1 MSVLKAQIE
10 AFSMDSNNA
19 IQQIMQTLAEGVTIT
34 DRRGQIVFANE
45 ALERLLGYEHG
56 ELVSC
61 PWTTLFPERL
71 RRRARTRPSGNSSGT
86 ADRFEAKLLRK
97 DGTTVPVLARSRH
110 LSNGTLGLGTLST
123 FTDLREHHHLE
134 AQVQQME
141 TPAMMGQQV
150 ASIIHELSN
159 SLTIVFLQAQLL
171 SREAPLAPPLEQNL
185 SVIQNQARRMMQM
198 VDNLRATA
206 DPHGIR
212 LAPSDINSLIEQTLD
227 LQKHQLETDGIEV
240 TTDLQA
246 NLPVIGV
253 DPDRI
258 QQVLVNLINNA
269 RHAMLATPHAGK
281 LTITTRTTIEE
292 ADNTPVVQIRVAD
305 NGPGIP
311 PKVMPHV
318 FRPFFTTK
326 SGIGM
331 GLGLSI
337 CEQIVH
343 KHNGHIWAQNNA
355 GGGAT
360 LVVTLPVSSEQDWD
374 AIPLSDGLTR
384 QRTATAKPRCLA
396 PTAHILIVDDEPA
409 VVVALGQILLKEGFE
424 VTATTNAQQA
434 LTLLE
439 QEEIDLIVSDI
450 VMPHMNGQQFWH
462 AVKERHPRLADRI
475 IFSTG
480 DSSGQR
486 ARAFLQARGC
496 AWIEKPYNPE
506 ELLQL
511 IYATLPEPAT

>member
-1 MSVLKAQIE
+1 ME
-10 AFSMDSNNA
+10 AFSMESSNA
-19 IQQIMQTLAEGVTIT
+19 IQQIMQTLAEGVAIT
-34 DRRGQIVFANE
+34 DRRGQLVFANE
-45 ALERLLGYEHG
+45 ALERLLGYEPG
-56 ELVSC
+56 ELVGR

-71 RRRARTRPSGNSSGT
+71 HRRARTWPSRNPGGA
-86 ADRFEAKLLRK
+86 ADRFEATLLRK
-97 DGTTVPVLARSRH
+97 DGTAVPVITKSRH
-110 LSNGTLGLGTLST
+110 LSDGTLGPGTLST
-123 FTDLREHHHLE
+123 FIDLREHHHLE

-171 SREAPLAPPLEQNL
+171 SRETPLTPPLEQNL
-185 SVIQNQARRMMQM
+185 TVIQNQARRMMQM

-206 DPHGIR
+206 DPHQVN
-212 LAPSDINSLIEQTLD
+212 LAPTDINALIEQTLD
-227 LQKHQLETDGIEV
+227 LQRHQLETDGIEV
-240 TTDLQA
+240 TTDLEA
-246 NLPVIGV
+246 DLPAIGV
-253 DPDRI
+253 DPDKM
-258 QQVLVNLINNA
+258 QQVFVNLINNA
-269 RHAMLATPHAGK
+269 RQAILATPHAGR
-281 LTITTRTTIEE
+281 LTIITRTTIEE
-292 ADNTPVVQIRVAD
+292 ADDTPMVQIRFAD
-305 NGPGIP
+305 DGPGIP
-311 PKVMPHV
+311 PKVMPHL

-343 KHNGHIWAQNNA
+343 KHHGHIWAQNSA

-360 LVVTLPVSSEQDWD
+360 FVVMLPVSSQQDWD
-374 AIPLSDGLTR
+374 ALPSSDGHPR
-384 QRTATAKPRCLA
+384 QRTATARPRCQA

-424 VTATTNAQQA
+424 VTAATDAQQA
-434 LTLLE
+434 LALLE

-450 VMPHMNGQQFWH
+450 VMPHMNGQQFWQV
-462 AVKERHPRLADRI
+462 VKERHPRLADRI

-480 DSSGQR
+480 DSSGQK

-511 IYATLPEPAT
+511 IYVTLPEPET